1 MNQSVIVVGVLFS
14 GLYLVYGAWMAATG
28 IIGVIRHWTHSGV
41 GWGEGP
47 GHGHGPPS
55 YGRLSEYAKSE
66 SRLLLGVGFL
76 ALGLLVAFALAYLSS
91 H

>member
-14 GLYLVYGAWMAATG
+14 GIYLVYGAWLAATG
-28 IIGVIRHWTHSGV
+28 IIGVIRHWNNSGT
-41 GWGEGP
+41 GWEGA
-47 GHGHGPPS
+47 GQGPPS
-55 YGRLSEYAKSE
+55 YRRLSEYAKSE

-76 ALGLLVAFALAYLSS
+76 AFGLLVAFALAYFSS